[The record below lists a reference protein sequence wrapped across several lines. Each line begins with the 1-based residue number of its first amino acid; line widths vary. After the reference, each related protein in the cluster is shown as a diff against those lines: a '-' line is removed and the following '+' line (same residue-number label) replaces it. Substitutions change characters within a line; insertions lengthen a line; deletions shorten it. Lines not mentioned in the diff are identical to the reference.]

1 MNSECGVQKQQGESC
16 VGNEEKVREIIHR
29 VIDQLNLQLAADQRL
44 EKGESTLLFGEEG
57 KLDSLGL
64 VNLIVG
70 VEGGLA
76 EGFGTAVN
84 LADEQ
89 LMTRQDSPFRTVG
102 SLVEYVASLL

>member
-1 MNSECGVQKQQGESC
+1 M
-16 VGNEEKVREIIHR
+16 GNEEKIRDIIFQ
-29 VIDQLNLQLAADQRL
+29 VIDQINLQLAADLRL
-44 EKGESTLLFGEEG
+44 EKEETTLLFGEEG

-70 VEGGLA
+70 VEGGIA

-89 LMTRQDSPFRTVG
+89 LMVREDSPFRTVG
-102 SLVEYVASLL
+102 SLVEYVTSLL